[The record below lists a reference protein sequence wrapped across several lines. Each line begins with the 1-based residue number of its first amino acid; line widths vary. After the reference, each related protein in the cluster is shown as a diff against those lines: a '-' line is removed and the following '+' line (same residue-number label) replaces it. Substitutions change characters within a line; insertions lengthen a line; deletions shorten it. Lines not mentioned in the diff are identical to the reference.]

1 MSRYE
6 DSKFYVKEDER
17 GIFIFLD
24 DMEGEDMRSL
34 ISSRLEQVLKIDNID
49 WTEYP
54 YMIGADINYNGE
66 ALFVCIDDNYGP
78 YIKVDSYMVADTILG
93 LL

>member
-1 MSRYE
+1 
-6 DSKFYVKEDER
+6 
-17 GIFIFLD
+17 
-24 DMEGEDMRSL
+24 MRSL
-34 ISSRLEQVLKIDNID
+34 ISNRLVKVLKIHNID

-66 ALFVCIDDNYGP
+66 TLFVGIDDNYGP
-78 YIKVDSYMVADTILG
+78 YIKVDSHRMADTILG